1 MPRGY
6 LVGLLLLIPTVSLA
20 QTASLPRTV
29 WGVPD
34 LSGYWQ
40 YRTTT
45 PLQRP
50 ASLAD
55 KTVLT
60 PEEVAVYL
68 TERHAAI
75 GRERDL
81 QLNAD
86 WWEPGGLTNGRTS
99 LVVDPANGRI
109 PTPTTAAQ
117 RRREELGVA
126 LRLRAAD
133 GPEDRERYERCIMGR
148 TVPLLAGPPSRLA
161 QIFQT
166 SGHIA
171 ILHEQ
176 NSDLRIIPLDG
187 RPRQAESLRH
197 WQGQS
202 RGYWEGDTLLVE
214 TTNFNGQWTLQG
226 AGPNMRLVERFT
238 LAGSNA
244 MDYEFTVYD
253 PESFAGPW
261 TVAFP
266 IMRTTGPLFENACHE
281 GNHSMP
287 LILSGARAQERRA
300 SPATP

>member
-68 TERHAAI
+68 TERPVAI

-99 LVVDPANGRI
+99 LVVDPANSAR
-109 PTPTTAAQ
+109 P
-117 RRREELGVA
+117 GVA
-126 LRLRAAD
+126 
-133 GPEDRERYERCIMGR
+133 
-148 TVPLLAGPPSRLA
+148 
-161 QIFQT
+161 
-166 SGHIA
+166 
-171 ILHEQ
+171 
-176 NSDLRIIPLDG
+176 
-187 RPRQAESLRH
+187 RQC
-197 WQGQS
+197 
-202 RGYWEGDTLLVE
+202 
-214 TTNFNGQWTLQG
+214 
-226 AGPNMRLVERFT
+226 
-238 LAGSNA
+238 
-244 MDYEFTVYD
+244 
-253 PESFAGPW
+253 
-261 TVAFP
+261 VA
-266 IMRTTGPLFENACHE
+266 CC
-281 GNHSMP
+281 
-287 LILSGARAQERRA
+287 
-300 SPATP
+300 